1 MIIFIYGPETYRSR
15 QKLKFYREGFK
26 KKYDPRG
33 LNIEILDG
41 EKLTFD
47 IFRQKQSSQGLLSKK
62 RLVIVENL
70 ILKNKSAKIQAQI
83 SDYLKET
90 NLSADQILIFWEG
103 DLGERRGRGKRLKAA
118 GGSLLDYLLE
128 KAKAEEFSLLS
139 GFKLTNWV
147 EEEVK
152 KRKGKIAN
160 EAKEL
165 LIGLVGNDLW
175 LMVNEIEKLINYKDG
190 KMITKED
197 VSEFVK
203 AGFDTDIFR
212 LSDALA
218 ERKLK
223 LALKLI
229 HDQIESGENELYL
242 LTMLTRQFRILLM
255 VKDASREEGNMYG
268 IASRLGL
275 HPFVCQKAL
284 AQVKNFSLGELKDIY
299 QKLMDIDL
307 KIKTG
312 QTEPKV
318 LFDLFIFDV
327 CKA

>member
-1 MIIFIYGPETYRSR
+1 MIIFLYGPDTYRSR

-26 KKYDPRG
+26 KKYDPSG
-33 LNIEILDG
+33 LNVEISDG
-41 EKLTFD
+41 EKLTFE
-47 IFRQKQSSQGLLSKK
+47 IFRQKQGSQGLLSKK

-70 ILKNKSAKIQAQI
+70 ISKNKSSKVQTKI

-90 NLSADQILIFWEG
+90 SLSADQILIFWEG
-103 DLGERRGRGKRLKAA
+103 DLGEKRKKGKRIKGAI
-118 GGSLLDYLLE
+118 GSLLDFLLE
-128 KAKAEEFSLLS
+128 KAKVEEFSLLS

-147 EEEVK
+147 EEEIK

-175 LMVNEIEKLINYKDG
+175 LMVNELEKLINYKDG
-190 KMITKED
+190 KIITKED
-197 VSEFVK
+197 VSAFVK
-203 AGFDTDIFR
+203 AGFDTDIFK

-242 LTMLTRQFRILLM
+242 LTMLNRQFRILLM
-255 VKDASREEGNMYG
+255 VKDAAREESNHYAV
-268 IASRLGL
+268 ASRLGF

-284 AQVKNFSLGELKDIY
+284 AQVKNFSLAELKDIY
-299 QKLMDIDL
+299 RKLLEIDL

-312 QTEPKV
+312 QAEAKV

>member
-1 MIIFIYGPETYRSR
+1 MIIFLYGPDTYRSR

-26 KKYDPRG
+26 KKYDPSG

-41 EKLTFD
+41 EKLTFE
-47 IFRQKQSSQGLLSKK
+47 IFRQKQGSQGLLSKK

-70 ILKNKSAKIQAQI
+70 ISKNKSSKVQTQI

-90 NLSADQILIFWEG
+90 VLSADQILIFWEG
-103 DLGERRGRGKRLKAA
+103 DLGEKRKKGKRVKAA
-118 GGSLLDYLLE
+118 GGTLLDYLLE
-128 KAKAEEFSLLS
+128 KAKAEEYLLLS
-139 GFKLTNWV
+139 GFKLTAWV
-147 EEEVK
+147 EEEIV
-152 KRKGKIAN
+152 KRKGRIAA
-160 EAKEL
+160 EAREL

-175 LMVNEIEKLINYKDG
+175 LMVNELEKLINYKDG

-223 LALKLI
+223 SALKLI

-255 VKDASREEGNMYG
+255 VKDAGREESNHYAV
-268 IASRLGL
+268 ASRLGL

-284 AQVKNFSLGELKDIY
+284 QQVKNFRLAELKDIY
-299 QKLMDIDL
+299 QKLMEIDF

-312 QTEPKV
+312 QAEAKV